1 MDEQSRP
8 HGRTN
13 QMERTRSAII
23 DATRELADSGAEIR
37 MSAIARRA
45 RVSEATAY
53 RYFPDLVSLLRA
65 AVMVEDQV
73 AALRAVVDDDDPVR
87 RIGQAT
93 EVLGRAVLRR
103 QGAVR
108 AVVAATVGK
117 PSTAK
122 DRPAQR
128 FALIEHALAPW
139 VEGGGLAGRPEVE
152 QLVRALAVVI
162 SAESVFTLLDLCGL
176 APDDA
181 IASLVATARRLT
193 AAAVAAVDAAPDAAR
208 PDRS

>member
-8 HGRTN
+8 HRRTN

-23 DATRELADSGAEIR
+23 VATRELADSGAEIR
-37 MSAIARRA
+37 MSTIAARA
-45 RVSEATAY
+45 LVSEATAY

-73 AALRAVVDDDDPVR
+73 AALRAVADDDDPVR
-87 RIGQAT
+87 RIGQAA
-93 EVLGRAVLRR
+93 EILGRAVLRR

-108 AVVAATVGK
+108 VVVAATVGK
-117 PSTAK
+117 SSTAK

-139 VEGGGLAGRPEVE
+139 IEENGLAGHPDVD

-176 APDDA
+176 APDEA
-181 IASLVATARRLT
+181 ITSLAATARRLT
-193 AAAVAAVDAAPDAAR
+193 ASAVAAIAAGD
-208 PDRS
+208 

>member
-1 MDEQSRP
+1 MTM
-8 HGRTN
+8 RTN
-13 QMERTRSAII
+13 QMERTRSAILAAAR
-23 DATRELADSGAEIR
+23 DLADSGAEIT
-37 MSAIARRA
+37 MSAVAAEA

-73 AALRAVVDDDDPVR
+73 AALRSMTAGDDPVE
-87 RIGQAT
+87 RIGQAA

-108 AVVAATVGK
+108 AVVAASIAK
-117 PSTAK
+117 PSTARE
-122 DRPAQR
+122 RPAQR

-139 VEGGGLAGRPEVE
+139 IDANGLAGRADVE
-152 QLVRALAVVI
+152 QLVRDLALVV
-162 SAESVFTLLDLCGL
+162 SAESVFALTDLCGL

-181 IASLVATARRLT
+181 IASLVATARRVT
-193 AAAVAAVDAAPDAAR
+193 AAGVAAVSGP
-208 PDRS
+208 